1 MRFIIVLL
9 QVLSLLFLNTI
20 FGGDISIHL
29 NVPEQINAGT
39 EIKVEITLD
48 KGKLSGFS
56 RFQMELP
63 NGLTATNIQ
72 SANADFSF
80 KDQKVRL
87 IWLRIPEDETIT
99 IAFSIRCD
107 ERLKGN
113 FDLTGKLSY
122 IDNNE
127 RKSIDIQPK
136 TLTIVPNPGIDPNLL
151 VDIKDFGKSIYQA
164 YGPSSGQIACV
175 RQKPGNINKN
185 EYVVTILVNKESLKK
200 YAKIEETI
208 PKGFTAININSKE
221 GIFAFKDGKV
231 KYLWMNLPTDPYFT
245 VSYKLIPTGK
255 VITPLITGTFSYMDD
270 NKSLSVPIVEK
281 DVDLAKLTPE
291 MVKNI
296 LQAPTSMIAITNPST
311 DNNTKTDTGKPQI
324 PDQVAVNN
332 TKTIGT
338 DQTPGTK
345 QTNPLNITVPTD
357 NSHLLAPQSIG
368 ISYRVQIAA
377 GHKPVNI
384 KRYFNK
390 FKLENSVVKEQ
401 HDGWIKYSL
410 GGFTVYKD
418 ARDYRTHIWN
428 TTPIT
433 DAFVSAYNEGK
444 RITVQEALMIANQ
457 KWYK

>member
-1 MRFIIVLL
+1 MMRFIIVLL

-87 IWLRIPEDETIT
+87 IWLRMPEDETIT
-99 IAFSIRCD
+99 VAFSIKCD
-107 ERLKGN
+107 DRLKGN

-175 RQKPGNINKN
+175 RQKPGTLNKN
-185 EYVVTILVNKESLKK
+185 EYIVTLLVNKESLKK
-200 YAKIEETI
+200 YAKIEEII
-208 PKGFTAININSKE
+208 PKGFTAININSKD
-221 GIFAFKDGKV
+221 GIFAFKDNKV
-231 KYLWMNLPTDPYFT
+231 KYLWMNLPADPYFT
-245 VSYKLIPTGK
+245 VSYKLITANK
-255 VITPLITGTFSYMDD
+255 ETTPLITGTFSYMDD
-270 NKSLSVPIVEK
+270 NNTLSVPILEK

-291 MVKNI
+291 MVKTI
-296 LQAPTSMIAITNPST
+296 LQAPTSLVAITGPSK
-311 DNNTKTDTGKPQI
+311 DNNIKTDSSKQTIQN
-324 PDQVAVNN
+324 QVAANN
-332 TKTIGT
+332 LKTIGI
-338 DQTPGTK
+338 QPGTK
-345 QTNPLNITVPTD
+345 QTNQLNTTVPTD
-357 NSHLLAPQSIG
+357 NTHLLAPQSVG

-377 GHKPVNI
+377 GHKPINI

-390 FKLENSVVKEQ
+390 YKLENSVVKEQ